1 MVWSE
6 QRDVTFLREV
16 AAEGLF
22 AKKEKSRE
30 RGSGWQT
37 VANNLNPIF
46 DTELTPRSVKD
57 HYNSLSKKHR
67 ARLAREMRATGEGG
81 DELTERE
88 ELLEELMQIEE
99 ETDLHMEEENI
110 ARKEVIEMEKAKGT
124 EMRERAMEC
133 LGESRKRL
141 AEQLG
146 KEKEAKKT
154 RKTSGEVFEWLGK
167 RMELETE
174 NKEKER
180 MERKE
185 EREFQREQVQQQQD
199 QQQQQFAMLQ
209 HQMVALMQQQHQQ
222 TQLMF
227 ELIRKNQE

>member
-1 MVWSE
+1 
-6 QRDVTFLREV
+6 
-16 AAEGLF
+16 
-22 AKKEKSRE
+22 
-30 RGSGWQT
+30 
-37 VANNLNPIF
+37 
-46 DTELTPRSVKD
+46 
-57 HYNSLSKKHR
+57 
-67 ARLAREMRATGEGG
+67 MRATGEGG

-133 LGESRKRL
+133 FGESRKRL

-146 KEKEAKKT
+146 KEKGAK
-154 RKTSGEVFEWLGK
+154 RRTSGEVFEWLGK
-167 RMELETE
+167 RMGLETE

-185 EREFQREQVQQQQD
+185 ERKFQREQIQQQQD
-199 QQQQQFAMLQ
+199 QQQQQFAML
-209 HQMVALMQQQHQQ
+209 L
-222 TQLMF
+222 
-227 ELIRKNQE
+227 